1 MRFICLLSGFL
12 LLTVTLEGASPFEGG
27 TKPDPDRKIN
37 TILREGWKK
46 ADLAPPETA
55 SDAVFLR
62 RVYLIVAGR
71 IPTIAEARR
80 FLRDKS
86 KDKREKL
93 IDTLLD
99 SDSYGDLLAMRFAD
113 MLRIKSEFPINLWP
127 NGVQAWHHQI
137 RAELLADRSYRDMA
151 RDMLTASGSN
161 FRVPH
166 ANFFRASADR
176 SPLGLGKAAAL
187 TFLCVRLE
195 NLPED
200 DQKAFAEFFSR
211 IRYKSTYEWKEEIV
225 YTDYHPAR
233 VRARAP
239 DGETFTIDAPD
250 TDPRQ
255 VFADWLLKEDNPY
268 FARAAVNRVWHW
280 IFGRGIMPDTDN
292 LALLPSF
299 WSRVWK
305 LFGAVD
311 DGNAPF
317 NPELLAYLENEF
329 RSSNYSFKHLY
340 RTILNS
346 EAFQA
351 SSMNTDPK
359 AVAHF
364 ASYPVRRLDS
374 EILIDAL
381 ADASGGYD
389 RYMSVIPEPFTFLP
403 PATRAV
409 TIADGSISSGVLD
422 SFGRP
427 PRDSGR
433 YSERNAL
440 STESQRLY
448 LLNSGMLYR
457 RLSALPG
464 KLFRRKRINDRER
477 LNLLYLRMLSRFP
490 TKEEFQI
497 FDRYRKSFAP
507 RQRYRVWSDVAWVL
521 ANSKEFLYYH

>member
-1 MRFICLLSGFL
+1 MRIICFL
-12 LLTVTLEGASPFEGG
+12 LGLLLLAELKGESLFDGG
-27 TKPDPDRKIN
+27 TRPDPGRKIN
-37 TILREGWKK
+37 VILRNGWKE
-46 ADLAPPETA
+46 ADLAPPEIA

-62 RVYLIVAGR
+62 RVYLTVAGR
-71 IPTIAEARR
+71 IPSIAEAKR
-80 FLRDKS
+80 FLADRS

-93 IDTLLD
+93 IDMLID
-99 SDSYGDLLAMRFAD
+99 SDNYGDLLAMRFAD

-127 NGVQAWHHQI
+127 NGVQAWHRQI
-137 RAELLADRSYRDMA
+137 RAELLADRSYRDMV

-176 SPLGLGKAAAL
+176 SPLGLGKVVAL
-187 TFLCVRLE
+187 TFLCIRLE

-200 DQKAFAEFFSR
+200 EQMAFAEFFSR

-233 VRARAP
+233 IRARAL
-239 DGETFTIDAPD
+239 DGGTFLIDAPE

-292 LALLPSF
+292 LPLIPSF
-299 WSRVWK
+299 RQRVWG
-305 LFGAVD
+305 LFSAGD
-311 DGNAPF
+311 ESNAPF
-317 NPELLAYLENEF
+317 NPELLEYLENEF

-351 SSMNTDPK
+351 SSMNQEPE
-359 AVAHF
+359 AVKCF

-374 EILIDAL
+374 EILVDAL
-381 ADASGGYD
+381 AAASGGYD

-403 PATRAV
+403 SATRAV

-422 SFGRP
+422 NFGRP

-433 YSERNAL
+433 YGERNAL
-440 STESQRLY
+440 SSESQRLY
-448 LLNSGMLYR
+448 LLNSGTLYR
-457 RLSALPG
+457 RLSNLP
-464 KLFRRKRINDRER
+464 KRLYQKKKPLNIRQR
-477 LNLLYLRMLSRFP
+477 LNLLYLRMLSRYP
-490 TKEEFQI
+490 TEKEFQV
-497 FDRYRKSFAP
+497 FDQYRKSSP
-507 RQRYRVWSDVAWVL
+507 PKQRHIIWADVAWVL

>member
-1 MRFICLLSGFL
+1 MRAVSLFLGL
-12 LLTVTLEGASPFEGG
+12 LLLANLEGASPYEGG
-27 TKPDPDRKIN
+27 PRPDPAGKIN
-37 TILREGWKK
+37 VILREGWKK

-62 RVYLIVAGR
+62 RVYLTVAGR
-71 IPTIAEARR
+71 IPGIAEARR
-80 FLRDKS
+80 FLRDKA
-86 KDKREKL
+86 KDKRERL
-93 IDTLLD
+93 IDALLD
-99 SDSYGDLLAMRFAD
+99 SDGYGDLLAMRFAD

-127 NGVQAWHHQI
+127 NGVQAWHRQI

-176 SPLGLGKAAAL
+176 SPLGLGKAVAL
-187 TFLCVRLE
+187 TFLCIRLE

-233 VRARAP
+233 VKARAL

-250 TDPRQ
+250 TDPRR
-255 VFADWLLKEDNPY
+255 VFADWLLREDNPY

-292 LALLPSF
+292 LALLPTF
-299 WSRVWK
+299 WDRVRNV
-305 LFGAVD
+305 FGR
-311 DGNAPF
+311 GEESNPPF
-317 NPELLAYLENEF
+317 NPELLAFLENEF

-351 SSMNTDPK
+351 SAMNSDPK
-359 AVAHF
+359 AAAHF

-433 YSERNAL
+433 YSERNGL

-457 RLSALPG
+457 RLSSLPG
-464 KLFRRKRINDRER
+464 KLFRRRRINDRER
-477 LNLLYLRMLSRFP
+477 LNLLYLRMLSRYP

-521 ANSKEFLYYH
+521 VNSKEFLYYH